1 MGRHRLVSAG
11 DDEAETDP
19 QLFHRD
25 WTNAENAGMPRAA
38 IDPNRDA
45 APAAPPWFRG

>member
-19 QLFHRD
+19 QLLHPD
-25 WTNAENAGMPRAA
+25 WTNAENAGMPRAV
-38 IDPNRDA
+38 IDPNPDV
-45 APAAPPWFRG
+45 APAAPPWFRA